1 MDPILSWFHKVY
13 FNTDYIFDDKEI
25 VKFFTCD
32 NGIMVRCFKIESL
45 SVKEKNIQWNNM
57 MFGVCFKIIGR
68 NEYRWHKIR
77 HRLSVLETD
86 GGLSKLHKKFFKN

>member
-1 MDPILSWFHKVY
+1 MAINCNVWTRFYLDSNKVY

-45 SVKEKNIQWNNM
+45 SVKEKNIQ
-57 MFGVCFKIIGR
+57 
-68 NEYRWHKIR
+68 
-77 HRLSVLETD
+77 
-86 GGLSKLHKKFFKN
+86 